1 MPIGA
6 IIMMTETLPV
16 YAYWEASLNWTCNG
30 RLIP

>member
-6 IIMMTETLPV
+6 FIMMAETLPV
-16 YAYWEASLNWTCNG
+16 YTYWEASLNWTCNG